1 VVKAR
6 RSSKKAQQARI
17 RRTIVGSVVVLVA
30 GLVVAVGFHVALAQ
44 GQLQLD
50 HNRGV
55 AAEEQ
60 ARYEKLRVDVATVA
74 APARVLERAK
84 ALGLVEPDSITFL
97 DAPPVKASDE
107 SHTESALQTGWSTV
121 KPKLDAGP

>member
-1 VVKAR
+1 ML
-6 RSSKKAQQARI
+6 
-17 RRTIVGSVVVLVA
+17 LVA

-60 ARYEKLRVDVATVA
+60 ARYEKLRVEVATAA
-74 APARVLERAK
+74 APAQVLARAK
-84 ALGLVEPDSITFL
+84 ARGLVEPASITFL
-97 DAPPVKASDE
+97 DAPPAEASDE
-107 SHTESALQTGWSTV
+107 RVTESALQTGWSTV

>member
-1 VVKAR
+1 MF
-6 RSSKKAQQARI
+6 
-17 RRTIVGSVVVLVA
+17 LVA

-60 ARYEKLRVDVATVA
+60 ARYEKLRVEVATVA

-84 ALGLVEPDSITFL
+84 ALGLVEPDSQEFL
-97 DAPPVKASDE
+97 GPLPAEASDE
-107 SHTESALQTGWSTV
+107 RDAESALQTGWSTV